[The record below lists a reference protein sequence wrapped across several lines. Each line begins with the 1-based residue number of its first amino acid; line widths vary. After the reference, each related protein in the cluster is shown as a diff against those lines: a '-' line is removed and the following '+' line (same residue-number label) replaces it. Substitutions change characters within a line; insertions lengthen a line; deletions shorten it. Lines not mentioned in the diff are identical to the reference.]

1 MTDETNTNDQD
12 LINETENVPHGP
24 VIDPNADQVNQ
35 TASVKDSMTIG
46 QLLRNKREERGLNL
60 KTISQQTKIHMGLLE
75 HLENDDLAKLPSKT
89 YVRGFVKS
97 AAKILGINQEEA
109 LDVLEATYNRGS
121 KSVKKESTNVEIKNE
136 AVRNSLTPMTHTP
149 LDTVKSVTASS
160 SAFFAKAAVV
170 VLIVGVVGVNIKNL
184 MDRSAE
190 ESIKL
195 PQVLSTTQK
204 KSSPKPKAAP
214 QPKTTAETTPAE
226 PIKVNIIQDNKAVLQ
241 PTEAVVN
248 DVKLKNISLGEKQF
262 TEDSSLTKEQYDEYL
277 PSRFRVQPVKGTE
290 TLFINAVDG
299 DSWITYKV
307 DDKEIKKYV
316 LRQGRT
322 VFMQGKLIR
331 LFIGNTKNVKV
342 FYNNKL
348 LSLKGTTRNLVFPE
362 ESKTKFMVPLFIFNK
377 DGSAET
383 SDEALEKSKQPAQTA
398 PTTPAT
404 PAAPAAPAAKPN
416 QPAQSNL
423 R

>member
-12 LINETENVPHGP
+12 LINETESVPHGP
-24 VIDPNADQVNQ
+24 VLDPNADQISES
-35 TASVKDSMTIG
+35 ASPKGIVTIG
-46 QLLRNKREERGLNL
+46 QLLRQKREERGLNL

-121 KSVKKESTNVEIKNE
+121 KSVKKENTNIEIKNE
-136 AVRNSLTPMTHTP
+136 AVRNTLTPMTSTP

-160 SAFFAKAAVV
+160 TAFLAKAAVV
-170 VLIVGVVGVNIKNL
+170 VLIVGVVGFNVKNL

-190 ESIKL
+190 DKMKL
-195 PQVLSTTQK
+195 PQVLSTIHQRT
-204 KSSPKPKAAP
+204 KSAPKPKAAP
-214 QPKTTAETTPAE
+214 QPKTETTASPAE
-226 PIKVNIIQDNKAVLQ
+226 PIQVNIIQDQKLAHQN
-241 PTEAVVN
+241 TEVVVN
-248 DVKLKNISLGEKQF
+248 DVKLKNISIGEKQF
-262 TEDSSLTKEQYDEYL
+262 TEDNSLSKEQYDEYL
-277 PSRFRVQPVKGTE
+277 PSRYRVQPTKGVE
-290 TLFINAVDG
+290 TVFINAVDG

-322 VFMQGKLIR
+322 VFMRGSLIR
-331 LFIGNTKNVKV
+331 LFIGNTKSVKV

-348 LSLKGTTRNLVFPE
+348 IGLKGTTKNLVLPE
-362 ESKTKFMVPLFIFNK
+362 EAKTKYMIPLFIFNK

-383 SDEALEKSKQPAQTA
+383 SDEAAKKTQPAQ
-398 PTTPAT
+398 
-404 PAAPAAPAAKPN
+404 AAPAQPQTPAPATN
-416 QPAQSNL
+416 HPAQSNL

>member
-1 MTDETNTNDQD
+1 MTDETNPNDQD
-12 LINETENVPHGP
+12 LINETESVPHGP
-24 VIDPNADQVNQ
+24 VIDPNADQVNTSSSAQ
-35 TASVKDSMTIG
+35 ETMTIG
-46 QLLRNKREERGLNL
+46 QLLRKKREERGLNL

-97 AAKILGINQEEA
+97 AAKILGINQDEA
-109 LDVLEATYNRGS
+109 LDVLESTYNRGS
-121 KSVKKESTNVEIKNE
+121 KSVKKESNNVEIKNE
-136 AVRNSLTPMTHTP
+136 AVRNTLTPMTHTP

-190 ESIKL
+190 DKIKL
-195 PQVLSTTQK
+195 PQVLSTTQQK
-204 KSSPKPKAAP
+204 KSAPKPKVAP
-214 QPKTTAETTPAE
+214 QPKTAEETAPAE
-226 PIKVNIIQDNKAVLQ
+226 PIKVNIIQENKAVLQ

-248 DVKLKNISLGEKQF
+248 DVKLKNISLGEKQYA
-262 TEDSSLTKEQYDEYL
+262 EDGTLTKEQFDEYL

-290 TLFINAVDG
+290 TIFINAVDG

-331 LFIGNTKNVKV
+331 LFIGNTKSVKV

-348 LSLKGTTRNLVFPE
+348 LGLKGTTRNLVFPE

-383 SDEALEKSKQPAQTA
+383 SDEALKKTQQPA
-398 PTTPAT
+398 PAT
-404 PAAPAAPAAKPN
+404 PAAPAGSATTPN